1 MSPSHPRVGV
11 GVIVIRHGLILLG
24 LRQGS
29 HGSGT
34 WALPGGHLEFG
45 ETVEECAMRE
55 VREETGLEIHDLSA
69 GPYANDLF
77 EGKHYVTLF
86 VVAHSPDGEPRLME
100 PEKCSQ
106 WQWFHWSDLP
116 QPLFPPVETIRSWG
130 YVPPGAA

>member
-11 GVIVIRHGLILLG
+11 GVIVIRHGLVLLG

-45 ETVEECAMRE
+45 ETVEDCAIRE
-55 VREETGLEIHDLSA
+55 VREETGLEIRDLRA
-69 GPYANDLF
+69 GPYSNDRF
-77 EGKHYVTLF
+77 EGRHYVTLF
-86 VVAHSPDGEPRLME
+86 VLASSHDGEPRLAE
-100 PEKCSQ
+100 PDKCSK
-106 WQWFHWSDLP
+106 WQWCRWSELP
-116 QPLFPPVETIRSWG
+116 QPLFQPVHTIRSSG